1 MAVSN
6 LHEAALV
13 LKGAYEAIEKLLEET
28 KPMQLAYHERH
39 FARPLTDEE
48 LFALGDETGYKP
60 FYDAT
65 EELLGLLGTVDGMER
80 EEAHRRFSAA

>member
-1 MAVSN
+1 MAVEN

-13 LKGAYEAIEKLLEET
+13 LQGAYQALEKLLAET
-28 KPMQLAYHERH
+28 EPMQRAHERH
-39 FARPLTDEE
+39 FARPLTNEE

-65 EELLGLLGTVDGMER
+65 EELLGLLGTVDDMER